1 MCVFFRNAWSP
12 VIEMLSEMRC
22 SLLFQWSAVPMKG
35 CFFRLII
42 SIFSRL
48 LRILVKL
55 NNYFARIE
63 VIDFKT
69 KIIKSR

>member
-22 SLLFQWSAVPMKG
+22 SLLFQLKG
-35 CFFRLII
+35 CFFFLLII